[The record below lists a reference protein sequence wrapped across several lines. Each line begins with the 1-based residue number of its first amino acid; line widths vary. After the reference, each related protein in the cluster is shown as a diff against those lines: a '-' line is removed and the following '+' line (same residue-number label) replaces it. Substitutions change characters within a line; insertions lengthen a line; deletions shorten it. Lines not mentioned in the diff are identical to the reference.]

1 MVLMKAERAL
11 PEPKP
16 GSDRFVI
23 RPQRWAVVVA
33 TLTLGI
39 TGLLPA
45 AIGLYALIKGQPA
58 GLIFLFIALFS
69 WSMIY
74 VAVGGELW
82 ADSERVG
89 NTRLFER
96 RVCRRDELAY
106 LKMGVP
112 LGRSGAPF
120 FFIRK
125 DGSVALRTVAWVWGT
140 AKLKSLAAFLD
151 LPVLDARHP
160 VKHVCPVCG
169 YTGLEE
175 PASSNG
181 RGSGEMCPSC
191 GFDFT
196 GAVDEARYAEW
207 REQWVR
213 GGMAWWAA
221 QAGRPA
227 PYDWNPT
234 TQLKALTG

>member
-1 MVLMKAERAL
+1 MVRVNAERAV

-23 RPQRWAVVVA
+23 RPQRWVVVVA

-39 TGLLPA
+39 TGLLSA
-45 AIGLYALIKGQPA
+45 ALGLYTLIKGQPA
-58 GLIFLFIALFS
+58 GLIFLFVGLFS
-69 WSMIY
+69 WSLIY

-89 NTRLFER
+89 NTRLVER
-96 RVCRRDELAY
+96 GVCRRDELAY

-125 DGSVALRTVAWVWGT
+125 DGSVALRTVARVWGT
-140 AKLKSLAAFLD
+140 AQLNSLAAFLG
-151 LPVLDARHP
+151 LPVLGATHP
-160 VKHVCPVCG
+160 VRHVCPVCG

-175 PASSNG
+175 PVSSKG
-181 RGSGEMCPSC
+181 HGSGEICPSC

-196 GAVDEARYAEW
+196 GPVDETRYGEW

-213 GGMAWWAA
+213 GGMAWWGA
-221 QAGRPA
+221 QAGRAAPDDWDPA
-227 PYDWNPT
+227 